1 MISENAGQSL
11 HDRATRGEILTDNE
25 QVLLSDWYE
34 SQDQIEVEMLGLA
47 RAVPEKLTQF
57 LQIQIKT
64 GLEKLMLLTQ
74 QIQQIITENE
84 ALKRE
89 ISLLQSQL
97 TRRAA

>member
-11 HDRATRGEILTDNE
+11 HDKATRGEILTDNE
-25 QVLLSDWYE
+25 QILLSDWYE
-34 SQDQIEVEMLGLA
+34 SQDEIEVEMLGLA
-47 RAVPEKLTQF
+47 RAVPENLTQF

-64 GLEKLMLLTQ
+64 GLEKLMSLTQ
-74 QIQQIITENE
+74 QIQLIITENE

>member
-11 HDRATRGEILTDNE
+11 HDKATRGEILTDNE
-25 QVLLSDWYE
+25 QILLSDWYE
-34 SQDQIEVEMLGLA
+34 SQDEIEVEMLGLA
-47 RAVPEKLTQF
+47 RAVPENLTQF
-57 LQIQIKT
+57 LQIRIKT
-64 GLEKLMLLTQ
+64 GLEKLMSLTQ
-74 QIQQIITENE
+74 QIQLIITENE